1 MPLRLRIPP
10 TTVDFVWAHSHFF
23 CQMVS
28 MSALPHD
35 GPVLH
40 LKLQLLGRQVGVEP
54 LVPVSDVPSLQA
66 VEEREEAEV

>member
-1 MPLRLRIPP
+1 
-10 TTVDFVWAHSHFF
+10 
-23 CQMVS
+23 
-28 MSALPHD
+28 MSTLPHD

-66 VEEREEAEV
+66 VEEREEAGV

>member
-1 MPLRLRIPP
+1 
-10 TTVDFVWAHSHFF
+10 
-23 CQMVS
+23 MVS

-40 LKLQLLGRQVGVEP
+40 LKLQLLGRQVRVEP

-66 VEEREEAEV
+66 VKEREEAGV